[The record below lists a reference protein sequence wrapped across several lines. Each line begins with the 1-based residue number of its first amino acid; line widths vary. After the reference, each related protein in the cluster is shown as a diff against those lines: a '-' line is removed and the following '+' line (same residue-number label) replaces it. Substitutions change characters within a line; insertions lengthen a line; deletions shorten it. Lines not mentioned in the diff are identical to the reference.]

1 MINKHVSVGL
11 FENVNTDKSSSS
23 GTRVSLRTDPQTD
36 LEVIPYLED
45 SFNKIKNLIDDI
57 IRNEP
62 SLNT

>member
-1 MINKHVSVGL
+1 M
-11 FENVNTDKSSSS
+11 NTGKSSSS
-23 GTRVSLRTDPQTD
+23 RTRVSLRSDPQTD

>member
-1 MINKHVSVGL
+1 M
-11 FENVNTDKSSSS
+11 NTDKSSSS